1 PMSDIELTLN
11 SMAALRLMRPE
22 WVIPSISAL
31 NIAEPG
37 NGYRRGLR
45 AGANLVTINL
55 TPSEFRNDYLLYKR
69 DRFIMTEERILAAIA
84 AEGRTPSTQSLA
96 EFYRSKSVNGQPVWQ
111 VADSVEVLAGE
122 ALNR

>member
-1 PMSDIELTLN
+1 MGAT
-11 SMAALRLMRPE
+11 ALRLMQPV

-37 NGYRRGLR
+37 SGYRRGLR

-69 DRFIMTEERILAAIA
+69 DGNAF
-84 AEGRTPSTQSLA
+84 
-96 EFYRSKSVNGQPVWQ
+96 GQP
-111 VADSVEVLAGE
+111 SVIFGRPLDATG
-122 ALNR
+122 